1 MSTTTTTGTLA
12 AGESKTFTL
21 APGAAV
27 SLTLSP
33 NPRVTI
39 TETPESVS
47 GSGVGGNTTRVH
59 EPQLPGTFAYGPYA
73 MGGVVVVAV
82 ASNSGSSVAWTRK
95 DTVVTTSSDG
105 TSLVSGDRNGSFLFN
120 TWQDINVPLA
130 TGCTARPVYRT
141 YIDAVNGN
149 DAWDGSVP
157 VWTGTTVGPKR
168 TAVVANWTGTKTS
181 WFTDEILLFAA
192 GQTHTLTATGASIGL
207 TTRKHLGA
215 YWLPSAPNADK
226 PVIKS
231 LNNAGSAGALERA
244 CISASGTLSD
254 ISISDLTI
262 DTSDVP
268 NRFGISMYQ
277 TAAGQSINNI
287 TFSNVS
293 VINGSITGT
302 FGYGG
307 FGITYYGQS
316 ATLAPYPESQNILYV
331 DCDVTGY
338 PGHGFVNSGTL
349 GSVKYQVNGTGKLTA
364 TAQLTDTQTVVI
376 AGITFTSVAVIGAAA
391 GNFLIGASAAAT
403 LANLAALINAPSTT
417 SATQVA
423 LSAANQGVLA
433 ALGAVATVS
442 GNVLTLTF
450 TAWDAAAYVS
460 ETQTNAQWSTSLVQT
475 FARWG
480 GVDLINC
487 TASGCG
493 AGYDTHGFTS
503 YGGGV
508 LLNQTSGGWT
518 NTTSTIYYMDIDG
531 KYGRD
536 IPDIAMMTMDSG
548 SGTELFNLL
557 KNVTNP
563 TTPAVGEFGFDNS
576 GGTGALRL
584 YANFGA
590 VLTVA
595 NRFNICVRPTRGV
608 RYIRCAALNQ
618 TLANRSGALEGH
630 GFAFDDFTS
639 DCAVIE
645 CVATGNAGHGV
656 TINRG
661 ERNAVIATT
670 ISGNGYAGVKGNFG
684 WGNYIGKCDI
694 SGSGF
699 SDTLSPY
706 KGFIHMSAASMKN
719 YGPNGSYVGLLPLP
733 NTYANIIAS
742 STVKCTGTDTAVAAL
757 LGASSNNAPP
767 LVAYDCTIDP
777 GVGLVT
783 DGGRAFTQG
792 RRAAWTGLPYQV
804 RGIGPQA

>member
-1 MSTTTTTGTLA
+1 MSHIVNPRNVQWDFLTNDDGTLA
-12 AGESKTFTL
+12 DVLGPNGTRNYFMRGATDASGNIIGLLGAGD
-21 APGAAV
+21 
-27 SLTLSP
+27 SLISLL
-33 NPRVTI
+33 PR
-39 TETPESVS
+39 
-47 GSGVGGNTTRVH
+47 
-59 EPQLPGTFAYGPYA
+59 
-73 MGGVVVVAV
+73 
-82 ASNSGSSVAWTRK
+82 
-95 DTVVTTSSDG
+95 
-105 TSLVSGDRNGSFLFN
+105 

-141 YIDAVNGN
+141 YIDAVNG
-149 DAWDGSVP
+149 DDSYDGTVP

-168 TAVVANWTGTKTS
+168 TAVVANWTGSKTS

-215 YWLPSAPNADK
+215 YWLPSAPNAAK
-226 PVIKS
+226 PIIKS
-231 LNNAGSAGALERA
+231 LNNVGSAGGLDRA

-262 DTSDVP
+262 DTSDQP
-268 NRFGISMYQ
+268 NRFGISLYQ
-277 TAAGQSINNI
+277 SAAGQSINNI

-293 VINGSITGT
+293 VINGSITDSV
-302 FGYGG
+302 GYGG

-349 GSVKYQVNGTGKLTA
+349 GAVKYQVNGTSKLTA

-376 AGITFTSVAVIGAAA
+376 AGITFTSVSVIGAAA

-403 LANLAALINAPSTT
+403 LANLAGLINAPSTT

-423 LSAANQGVLA
+423 LSAANQGVLS

-460 ETQTNAQWSTSLVQT
+460 ETQTNAQWSNALVQT

-503 YGGGV
+503 YAGGV

-536 IPDIAMMTMDSG
+536 IPDIAMCTMDTG

-557 KNVTNP
+557 KNTTTP

-590 VLTVA
+590 VLTVS
-595 NRFNICVRPTRGV
+595 NRFNICVRPARGI
-608 RYIRCAALNQ
+608 RYIRCTAKNHVSAG
-618 TLANRSGALEGH
+618 RSGALEGH

-639 DCAVIE
+639 DCSIIE
-645 CVATGNAGHGV
+645 CVSQGNAGHGV

-661 ERNAVIATT
+661 ERNQVVASI
-670 ISGNGYAGVKGNFG
+670 ISGNSYAGVKGNFG
-684 WGNYIGKCDI
+684 WQNYIGKCNI
-694 SGSGF
+694 SGSGY

-719 YGPNGSYVGLLPLP
+719 YGPNGTYAGILPLP
-733 NTYANIIAS
+733 NTYGNVVAS
-742 STVKCTGTDTAVAAL
+742 STLSYTGSDTAAAVL

-767 LVAYDCTIDP
+767 LVAYDCKIDP

-792 RRAAWTGLPYQV
+792 RVTVNTAIMDQA
-804 RGIGPQA
+804 RGIGAAV

>member
-1 MSTTTTTGTLA
+1 MSRIVKPDHVDWNWRTTDDGVPDAIVSKGGQSITPLATYATDASGNITGLA
-12 AGESKTFTL
+12 NGDGL
-21 APGAAV
+21 I
-27 SLTLSP
+27 SLL
-33 NPRVTI
+33 PR
-39 TETPESVS
+39 
-47 GSGVGGNTTRVH
+47 
-59 EPQLPGTFAYGPYA
+59 
-73 MGGVVVVAV
+73 
-82 ASNSGSSVAWTRK
+82 
-95 DTVVTTSSDG
+95 
-105 TSLVSGDRNGSFLFN
+105 
-120 TWQDINVPLA
+120 TWQDIAVSLA
-130 TGCTARPVYRT
+130 TGCTARPIYRT
-141 YIDAVNGN
+141 YIDAVNG
-149 DAWDGSVP
+149 DDSWDGSVP

-168 TAVVANWTGTKTS
+168 TAVVANWTGSKTS
-181 WFTDEILLFAA
+181 WFSDEILLFAA
-192 GQTHTLTATGASIGL
+192 GQTHVLTATGASIGL

-215 YWLPSAPNADK
+215 YWLPTAPNAPK
-226 PVIKS
+226 PIVRS
-231 LNNAGSAGALERA
+231 LNNAGSAGGLDRA

-254 ISISDLTI
+254 ISVSDLTI

-268 NRFGISMYQ
+268 NRFGISLYQ

-293 VINGSITGT
+293 VTGGSITDSV
-302 FGYGG
+302 GYGG
-307 FGITYYGQS
+307 IAITYYGHS

-331 DCDVTGY
+331 DCDVTDY

-349 GSVKYQVNGTGKLTA
+349 GTVKYQVNGTSKLTA
-364 TAQLTDTQTVVI
+364 FGNLTDTQTVVI
-376 AGITFTSVAVIGAAA
+376 AGITFTSVASIGSTA

-403 LANLAALINAPSTT
+403 LANLAGLINAPSTT

-423 LSAANQGVLA
+423 LSAANQGVLS

-442 GNVLTLTF
+442 GTVLTLTF

-460 ETQTNAQWSTSLVQT
+460 ETQTNAQWSNALVRT

-480 GVDLINC
+480 GVDLVNC
-487 TASGCG
+487 TADGCG

-508 LLNQTSGGWT
+508 LLQQTSAGWT

-536 IPDIAMMTMDSG
+536 IPDIAMMTMDTG
-548 SGTELFNLL
+548 NGTELFNLL
-557 KNVTNP
+557 KNTTTP

-590 VLTVA
+590 ALSSS
-595 NRFNICVRPTRGV
+595 NRFNICVRPSRGI
-608 RYIRCAALNQ
+608 RYLRCTAKNQ
-618 TLANRSGALEGH
+618 VLAGRSGALEAH

-639 DCAVIE
+639 DCLMVE
-645 CVATGNAGHGV
+645 CISLDNAGHGV

-661 ERNAVIATT
+661 ERNAIVASI

-684 WGNYIGKCDI
+684 WQNYIGKCNI
-694 SGSGF
+694 SGAGY

-719 YGPNGSYVGLLPLP
+719 YGPNGTYAGLLPLS
-733 NTYANIIAS
+733 NTYSNTVAS
-742 STVKCTGTDTAVAAL
+742 CTVSYTGSDTAVAVL

-767 LVAYDCTIDP
+767 VVCYDSILNP
-777 GVGLVT
+777 GVGLLT
-783 DGGRAFTQG
+783 DGGRAFVQG
-792 RRAAWTGLPYQV
+792 RVTANTATPDQV
-804 RGIGPQA
+804 RGIG